1 MLKPALAICLILL
14 SVSAQAG
21 QLLIAVA
28 ANFTGATEALVQQ
41 FEQQSGHRVKASFGS
56 TGKLYAQ
63 IVNGAPFDVFL
74 AADAQRPALLE
85 ASGAAIAGSRFTYA
99 VGELVLWSRSASDC
113 YAALHGDGR
122 VALANPETAPY
133 GSAARAFLVDIGL
146 WDSVAPR
153 AVYGENIA
161 QTLQF
166 VATGNA
172 GVGFIARSQLNDPR
186 LPAGT
191 CSWDLPATTGG
202 PLEQQAVLL
211 ASAAGNEEAIRFMA
225 FLQGDPARDLIRHH
239 GYGVGE

>member
-1 MLKPALAICLILL
+1 MRLLLTLAALLPMA
-14 SVSAQAG
+14 VHAG
-21 QLLIAVA
+21 DQVTIAVA
-28 ANFTGATEALVQQ
+28 SNFSRTAAELGTQFTAATGIPVRI
-41 FEQQSGHRVKASFGS
+41 SNGS

-133 GSAARAFLVDIGL
+133 GSAARTFRVDIGL

>member
-1 MLKPALAICLILL
+1 MRLLLALAALL
-14 SVSAQAG
+14 P
-21 QLLIAVA
+21 IAVHA
-28 ANFTGATEALVQQ
+28 SDYVSVAVASNFSRTATELGAQ
-41 FEQQSGHRVKASFGS
+41 FTAASGIPVRISNGS

-85 ASGAAIAGSRFTYA
+85 ASGAGVAGSRFTYA
-99 VGELVLWSRSASDC
+99 IGELVLWSRGESDC
-113 YAALHGDGR
+113 YAALHGAGH

-133 GSAARAFLVDIGL
+133 GLAARAFLVDIGL

-172 GVGFIARSQLNDPR
+172 SVGFIARSQLHDPR

-191 CSWDLPATTGG
+191 CSWDLPATTGRHM
-202 PLEQQAVLL
+202 EQQAVLL
-211 ASAAGNEEAIRFMA
+211 VAAADNPGAARFMA
-225 FLQGDPARDLIRHH
+225 FLKSDAARALIQRN